1 MHEQRILKLLEE
13 LNETTAKFNKSG
25 SAYAEAE
32 ERLSPVRVQI
42 AGEFAKFLR
51 QSIVL
56 LPPEASADYCSKCG
70 KKL

>member
-1 MHEQRILKLLEE
+1 MYEQRILQILEE
-13 LNETTAKFNKSG
+13 LNETTAKFNKS
-25 SAYAEAE
+25 SAALVEAD
-32 ERLSPVRVQI
+32 RLPSPVRIQI

-56 LPPEASADYCSKCG
+56 LPPEASAEYCSKCG